1 MDVIFSNLF
10 RMGEEYRRSRVK
22 SEVVFTSIF
31 LLSISFA
38 VAKVYGQEEFVTV
51 KEGNVPILLT
61 APHAGRPD
69 HLLPNVP
76 ARTGKDVETRW
87 DMNTDMITKLTTEY
101 LQTKYHM
108 VPYVVMAEFS
118 RKSIDANR
126 EVTKAYDIAVAQPTY
141 DCYHTAIK
149 NYVTQIKKK
158 FGQGIL
164 LDIHGQGLKNN
175 VIWRGT
181 RHGYTV
187 QDLVKTHGWEAITG
201 KNGILGF
208 LHGLGYSIHPDGTEE
223 SEVPY
228 EGGYTVF
235 TYGSQAGGIDAIQLE
250 IGGDFRLRPP
260 AYQKFSEDFASA
272 IHQFYQTYLKK

>member
-1 MDVIFSNLF
+1 MKCEI
-10 RMGEEYRRSRVK
+10 
-22 SEVVFTSIF
+22 VFVSVFF
-31 LLSISFA
+31 LSVFFA
-38 VAKVYGQEEFVTV
+38 VAEAYGQKDFVTA

-76 ARTGKDVETRW
+76 VRTGKDVKTRW

-101 LQTKYHM
+101 LQTTYHI

-126 EVTKAYDIAVAQPTY
+126 GATKAYDTAVAQPIY
-141 DCYHTAIK
+141 DQYHTAIR

-181 RHGYTV
+181 QHGHTV

-223 SEVPY
+223 SEAPY
-228 EGGYTVF
+228 EGGYTVV

-250 IGGDFRLRPP
+250 IGGDFRLQSP
-260 AYQKFSEDFASA
+260 AYQKFSGDLASA
-272 IHQFYQTYLKK
+272 IHQFYRTYLRR

>member
-1 MDVIFSNLF
+1 
-10 RMGEEYRRSRVK
+10 
-22 SEVVFTSIF
+22 
-31 LLSISFA
+31 
-38 VAKVYGQEEFVTV
+38 
-51 KEGNVPILLT
+51 
-61 APHAGRPD
+61 
-69 HLLPNVP
+69 
-76 ARTGKDVETRW
+76 
-87 DMNTDMITKLTTEY
+87 MNTDMITKLTTGY
-101 LQTKYHM
+101 LQTTYHI

-126 EVTKAYDIAVAQPTY
+126 EATKAYDTAVAQPTY
-141 DCYHTAIK
+141 DQYHTMIRD
-149 NYVTQIKKK
+149 YVTQIKKR

-181 RHGYTV
+181 QNGHTV
-187 QDLVKTHGWEAITG
+187 QDLVKTHGWEAVTG

-208 LHGLGYSIHPDGTEE
+208 LHGLGYSIHPDGTAE
-223 SEVPY
+223 SEAPY

-260 AYQKFSEDFASA
+260 AYQKFSGDFASA
-272 IHQFYQTYLKK
+272 IHQFYQTYLRR